1 MEQNELI
8 TLRVEFTPFKS
19 GQKTSSQAPGKMLD
33 VLCIYEDEKDES
45 EISDRKQGA
54 FMVEKRLKFLRFTLE
69 NQISEAQLKL
79 RIRDCEGTSFDGKV
93 SLNWANQ
100 ALRCL
105 ENGMPCRIHTDDNLG
120 KFKGLTD
127 AYYPKVQTLPD
138 IKTDFDPFPEI
149 KADPMFNDVKYEVV
163 DSLFSD
169 WIEPQKN

>member
-8 TLRVEFTPFKS
+8 TLRVEFTPYKS
-19 GQKTSSQAPGKMLD
+19 GQRTSSQAPGKMLD
-33 VLCIYEDEKDES
+33 VLCLYEDEKDYS

-69 NQISEAQLKL
+69 NHAHLKL
-79 RIRDCEGTSFDGKV
+79 RIRDCEGLSFDGKV

-120 KFKGLTD
+120 KFRGLTD
-127 AYYPKVQTLPD
+127 AYYPKAQAPAD

-149 KADPMFNDVKYEVV
+149 KSDPMLNDVKYEVV

-169 WIEPQKN
+169 WIEPQQN